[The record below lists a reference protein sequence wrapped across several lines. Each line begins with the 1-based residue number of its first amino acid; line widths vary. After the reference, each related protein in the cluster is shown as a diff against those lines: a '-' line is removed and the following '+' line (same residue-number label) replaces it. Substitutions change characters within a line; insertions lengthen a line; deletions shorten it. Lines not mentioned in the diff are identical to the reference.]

1 MPTKPTDNVP
11 EFASLANFGVG
22 GSGIIG
28 TQTKESIGLA
38 TAVENGAV
46 PWLAESPLTGQHFNE
61 WMHRGWALLDWVYLG
76 SSTAS
81 ADAHIVET
89 KADGGV
95 ELTTSA
101 PFATTLS
108 VQRTT
113 AGGIAIDA
121 LSQDAIAIGGGN
133 DSSVYGAVIAQN
145 SSLSP
150 FAKCFDAIM
159 VAGFQ
164 GAGYDVSMQA
174 GDTMSVGY
182 RVSAW
187 PSNAGVGVSL
197 DMSGAVGSAIGMDVD
212 MSDAGADALAQGVR
226 IRAADGTLSA
236 LTLRSSGDRVLTRY
250 IADAGADALS
260 FVEYAAAAGSVAQ
273 VTAYTRATI
282 NADNKSGTF
291 GHVVTVGRAS
301 CTGYA
306 ATVSTDDSYG
316 VRVEVTGGNPSTRG
330 ILADTNVSGASA
342 IEGQA
347 NGASTT
353 GITAHGLA
361 SGTGLVVRANNGAGS
376 PMRVETQGTAPTV
389 VGGGNV
395 YCQSVGTNFGLQI
408 HDGTDWRRIAHT
420 PRRTRETQVGFSNAS
435 SIVGTSTSAPLAE
448 ALFTA
453 ADGGDVIIRVS
464 FGYSRTTVG
473 YFQVSV
479 MSDNGAGG
487 SVTTHLSLRDVRVL
501 TTVAASTAVSGV
513 WSWIRKITPTNT
525 GERRY
530 YIEVTEPTS
539 ATTLYYWDVGLS
551 VEGEVTP

>member
-11 EFASLANFGVG
+11 EFAANTNFTVG
-22 GSGIIG
+22 PVGII
-28 TQTKESIGLA
+28 TTPTRNA
-38 TAVENGAV
+38 TALMTAVANGAV
-46 PWLAESPLTGQHFNE
+46 PWYAESPLTGQHFNE
-61 WMHRGWALLDWVYLG
+61 WMHRGWALLDWVYQG
-76 SSTAS
+76 TAFAS
-81 ADAHIVET
+81 DDAHIVET

-145 SSLSP
+145 SSLNP

-159 VAGFQ
+159 AAGFQ
-164 GAGYDVSMQA
+164 GAGYAVSMQA

-187 PSNAGVGVSL
+187 PASAGVGVSL
-197 DMSGAVGSAIGMDVD
+197 DMSGAIGSAVGMDVD
-212 MSDAGADALAQGVR
+212 MTDAGTDALAQGVR

-282 NADNKSGTF
+282 NADNKANTF

-306 ATVSTDDSYG
+306 ATVSTNDSYG
-316 VRVEVTGGNPSTRG
+316 VRVEVTNGNPSTRG
-330 ILADTNVSGASA
+330 IFADTNVSGASA

-347 NGASTT
+347 NGASTA

-376 PMRVETQGTAPTV
+376 PMRYEPQGTAPTV

-395 YCQSVGTNFGLQI
+395 YCKSVGTTFGLQI

-420 PRRTRETQVGFSNAS
+420 ARRYREPACGYDADGSHTGPT
-435 SIVGTSTSAPLAE
+435 TSGIIADAT
-448 ALFTA
+448 FTA
-453 ADGGDVIIRVS
+453 ADGGDVIVTIAVS
-464 FGYSRTTVG
+464 LSQTALQYCELTVESDDGAGAAVQTILANRKIAFTTTANASTERSRTWA
-473 YFQVSV
+473 FRHKVSP
-479 MSDNGAGG
+479 
-487 SVTTHLSLRDVRVL
+487 L
-501 TTVAASTAVSGV
+501 
-513 WSWIRKITPTNT
+513 NT
-525 GERRY
+525 GARRY
-530 YIEVTEPTS
+530 YFKIDPHASDTV
-539 ATTLYYWDVGLS
+539 YWSDACIT
-551 VEGEVTP
+551 VEGELTP